1 MTKAENRAAAKAW
14 HEERMRQRREEAR
27 AADIAADLAELDRLR
42 RYLILGRRAPG
53 ADAEKLRSAIDDYV
67 EQLTGDRT
75 RLHAQNHKC
84 G

>member
-14 HEERMRQRREEAR
+14 HEYREQQRREAGR

-42 RYLILGRRAPG
+42 RYLILGRRAHG

-67 EQLTGDRT
+67 EELTGDRT
-75 RLHAQNHKC
+75 RLHA
-84 G
+84 GSSSIG

>member
-14 HEERMRQRREEAR
+14 HEERRRQRDAEAR
-27 AADIAADLAELDRLR
+27 AKAVEAELVELNRLR
-42 RYLILGRRAPG
+42 RYLIRERTLGYVRPLI
-53 ADAEKLRSAIDDYV
+53 EAIDDYV

-75 RLHAQNHKC
+75 RLHAQNHSI

>member
-14 HEERMRQRREEAR
+14 HQERMRKRDEAAR
-27 AADIAADLAELDRLR
+27 AADIAADLDELDRLR
-42 RYLILGRRAPG
+42 RYLILGRRARG

>member
-14 HEERMRQRREEAR
+14 REYREQQRRDAER

-42 RYLILGRRAPG
+42 CYLIRGRRAHG
-53 ADAEKLRSAIDDYV
+53 ADEEKLRSAIDDYV

-75 RLHAQNHKC
+75 ALHTKNHKC